1 MGKGA
6 QQHALVDANGA
17 TRTKANKC
25 TPAKGSAPA
34 ASSEREVAVAPT
46 VCAAC
51 GKEGSSRC
59 SRCRVWYCSQEC
71 QRGHWS
77 IHKDDCKRIAK
88 IGGWETCHADGSAK
102 RAASEVMSARGCD
115 EGFCGICGGSAA
127 TSRIVHSGCACS
139 SGAHLACL
147 SRCAREYQQKSGKV
161 IGWHRCL
168 VCDQPHAPDVALA
181 LAKCQW
187 RGSISLP
194 DKCWDKMRSLSVLAN
209 ALTSAGQLD
218 DALRVHRADVALCQQ
233 HFPEDRDAL
242 QEATH
247 NLAQVYGLK
256 GDHVKAIHL
265 EETLLTQI
273 TLERGSD
280 HPRTLRRAL
289 CLATARAR
297 AGDPRSELGLLKRSY
312 ARALRALGAAHP
324 VTVDLAHAR
333 ANALLAVNGDDSKA
347 LGLKLFAEVLLEDAL
362 MHANKATAPEIES
375 DLENVRAWLAPR
387 RVAASRVFAPMR
399 LLPPQR

>member
-1 MGKGA
+1 MGA
-6 QQHALVDANGA
+6 Q
-17 TRTKANKC
+17 
-25 TPAKGSAPA
+25 
-34 ASSEREVAVAPT
+34 
-46 VCAAC
+46 
-51 GKEGSSRC
+51 
-59 SRCRVWYCSQEC
+59 
-71 QRGHWS
+71 
-77 IHKDDCKRIAK
+77 
-88 IGGWETCHADGSAK
+88 
-102 RAASEVMSARGCD
+102 
-115 EGFCGICGGSAA
+115 
-127 TSRIVHSGCACS
+127 
-139 SGAHLACL
+139 
-147 SRCAREYQQKSGKV
+147 
-161 IGWHRCL
+161 
-168 VCDQPHAPDVALA
+168 
-181 LAKCQW
+181 
-187 RGSISLP
+187 
-194 DKCWDKMRSLSVLAN
+194 
-209 ALTSAGQLD
+209 
-218 DALRVHRADVALCQQ
+218 CQQ

-247 NLAQVYGLK
+247 NLAQVYSLQ

-289 CLATARAR
+289 CPARAR

-362 MHANKATAPEIES
+362 MHANKATAPDIES
-375 DLENVRAWLAPR
+375 DLQAVRAWLAPR

>member
-25 TPAKGSAPA
+25 TPAKSGAPA
-34 ASSEREVAVAPT
+34 ASEKEVAIAPT

-77 IHKDDCKRIAK
+77 THRDDCKRIAK
-88 IGGWETCHADGSAK
+88 IGGWEVCHADGSAK
-102 RAASEVMSARGCD
+102 SAAAEVMARRGCD

-127 TSRIVHSGCACS
+127 TSRIVQSGCACS

-147 SRCAREYQQKSGKV
+147 SRCAREYQQKTGKV

-168 VCDQPHAPDVALA
+168 VCDEPHAPDVALA

-280 HPRTLRRAL
+280 LCGNQPVHRVHPTIL
-289 CLATARAR
+289 
-297 AGDPRSELGLLKRSY
+297 
-312 ARALRALGAAHP
+312 H
-324 VTVDLAHAR
+324 
-333 ANALLAVNGDDSKA
+333 
-347 LGLKLFAEVLLEDAL
+347 
-362 MHANKATAPEIES
+362 
-375 DLENVRAWLAPR
+375 
-387 RVAASRVFAPMR
+387 
-399 LLPPQR
+399 

>member
-1 MGKGA
+1 M
-6 QQHALVDANGA
+6 
-17 TRTKANKC
+17 
-25 TPAKGSAPA
+25 
-34 ASSEREVAVAPT
+34 
-46 VCAAC
+46 
-51 GKEGSSRC
+51 
-59 SRCRVWYCSQEC
+59 
-71 QRGHWS
+71 
-77 IHKDDCKRIAK
+77 
-88 IGGWETCHADGSAK
+88 
-102 RAASEVMSARGCD
+102 RA
-115 EGFCGICGGSAA
+115 
-127 TSRIVHSGCACS
+127 
-139 SGAHLACL
+139 
-147 SRCAREYQQKSGKV
+147 
-161 IGWHRCL
+161 
-168 VCDQPHAPDVALA
+168 
-181 LAKCQW
+181 
-187 RGSISLP
+187 
-194 DKCWDKMRSLSVLAN
+194 LSVLAN

-247 NLAQVYGLK
+247 NLAQVYSLQ

-333 ANALLAVNGDDSKA
+333 ANALLAVNGYDSKA

-362 MHANKATAPEIES
+362 MHANTAPAPEIES
-375 DLENVRAWLAPR
+375 DLQAVRAWLAPR